1 MSKKMQE
8 EFFEDVSYTTYSL
21 LLGAFMYIDNID
33 DAFLP
38 PEIKSIKR
46 QIEKIFIK
54 VFDSDEAEECIE
66 SGLIV
71 KKRFGLILLPDGT
84 CYKDGQNIYVR
95 GENNKPVFVPRIL
108 QFKFPSWEPS
118 KEIREELKKKEEHQQ
133 KKLNS
138 IKKEYGVGLN
148 YPGIKEEEPILY
160 WQIKQF
166 EKKTKNLPAPKES
179 YADIYSSY
187 CRCQDAITPDGEDDP
202 NRKTKEK
209 LFSLYAYK
217 INKNIKTWW
226 TKYYGA
232 PKTDH
237 IFLYVYPGE
246 EKKFLDAFKNIIA
259 VGKEIKEENI
269 NFYGFSK
276 NSLNQKLYL
285 YELRY
290 RKRYNN
296 KRKTGR
302 YIKKMDEVFNQ
313 CLPYVHVLNRT
324 TFEEY
329 LLTGK
334 KDLIPEFLQETL
346 DQMNIKKK
354 ERKEKKNV

>member
-54 VFDSDEAEECIE
+54 AFDSDEARECIE

-71 KKRFGLILLPDGT
+71 KKRFGLTLLPDGT

-179 YADIYSSY
+179 YADIYRSY
-187 CRCQDAITPDGEDDP
+187 RRCQDALMLDVEDDS
-202 NRKTKEK
+202 NHKTKER

-237 IFLYVYPGE
+237 TFLYVYPEE

-259 VGKEIKEENI
+259 IGKEVKKENI

-285 YELRY
+285 SELCC
-290 RKRYNN
+290 RKRYDD
-296 KRKTGR
+296 KRGTGR

-324 TFEEY
+324 TFEDY

-354 ERKEKKNV
+354 ERKEEKSA